1 MRIKDIEPNTW
12 YWVKDKPNM
21 EDRRWSDVP
30 CRWAWVGAV
39 ETTRIDRY
47 GKVLPENSRT
57 GQKAVEV
64 EQWDVVD
71 QTGRLLYSRHHLS
84 ADTVPTLQRYTERR
98 GKDPAGP
105 MFIAANLIGD
115 PADLGMV
122 MPYAGQD
129 NNQSVEEAI
138 LALFYKAI
146 ASKVQSIE
154 AQDAATALKFDVLTR
169 MPDDLAEALGLTKS
183 KFTAAEGKH
192 NDWGDGIELDN
203 KRVNALSAYLTG
215 MGL

>member
-12 YWVKDKPNM
+12 YWVKDKPNT
-21 EDRRWSDVP
+21 ENRRSDVP

-39 ETTRIDRY
+39 VTARTDRY

-64 EQWDVVD
+64 EQWEVVD
-71 QTGRLLYSRHHLS
+71 QTTGHLLFSRHSLS

-98 GKDPAGP
+98 GKDPEGP
-105 MFIAANLIGD
+105 IFIAANLIGD
-115 PADLGMV
+115 PDDLGMT

-129 NNQSVEEAI
+129 SNQSVEEAI

-146 ASKVQSIE
+146 AYKVQAIE

-169 MPDDLAEALGLTKS
+169 MPADLAEALGLAQS
-183 KFTAAEGKH
+183 KITAADGKH
-192 NDWGDGIELDN
+192 HGWDDGIKLDT
-203 KRVNALSAYLTG
+203 KRVGALDTYLN
-215 MGL
+215 GLGL